1 MNSTKKNSEFGGVK
15 KKLTAAIA
23 MLLVATIMMV
33 SSTYAWFTLS
43 TAPEVT
49 GITTSVGAN
58 GNLEMALTNR
68 TTFISPDDIKS
79 NVGDSTSATVTK
91 NLTWGNLVD
100 LSDEAYGLEG
110 VKLNPARLNVSGDAD
125 AGYVVQAAPLA
136 TPEYGAD
143 GRVSQL
149 VANTS
154 GGAYNGTDGTYS
166 AADEPHGV
174 LAIGNASGMSV
185 AQIDMRNAKSAVS
198 TNMMLASNKAA
209 QTLNTYGAALGQI
222 AINQALNGK
231 DSFAPA
237 DMKAVSDTIDG
248 LEKAVGY
255 IESALKNAV
264 IAYATTQK
272 SYVHLTTESVSFTSG
287 EGGAK
292 ITVAGQEVS
301 YAGAASDAVAAY
313 LTLVSNVSSAK
324 NSIPATADSYTW
336 EQIKTPLEKVMNP
349 ANMKLNGYTISQAK
363 GDQQSAF
370 ISSVMGNGLRIAMP
384 TGSGAFAD
392 VADFTGSYSA
402 NVTIK
407 QVDYETIHLKD
418 VGVSIEAQTTRDAAY
433 LVAISTALKGMNAQT
448 PDGDTSTTNL
458 TDFYGYSIDLAF
470 RTNAADSKLRLQTE
484 AANRIYSGEQNEEV
498 MGNGCTMTFK
508 STSTTF
514 TDTQV
519 KSLMQAIR
527 VVFMDSDR
535 KVLGVATLD
544 EDTAVTTAAG
554 IQETL
559 TLKNYTIADG
569 KITIG
574 ETDRENQ
581 ELVSLTQNKA
591 KVITALVFLD
601 GDKVENKDVAN
612 AAQSMS
618 GTLNLQFS
626 STATLTPMDYTPL
639 KQSNSTGT
647 NGQGGN

>member
-58 GNLEMALTNR
+58 GNLEMALTNSA
-68 TTFISPDDIKS
+68 TFTSPDDIKS

-110 VKLNPARLNVSGDAD
+110 VKLNPARLNVKGDAD

-166 AADEPHGV
+166 AADDPHGV

-222 AINQALNGK
+222 AINQALNGQ

-264 IAYATTQK
+264 IAYATTQE
-272 SYVHLTTESVSFTSG
+272 SYVHLTTDSVSFTSG
-287 EGGAK
+287 ESGAK

-349 ANMKLNGYTISQAK
+349 ANMKLNGYTISEAK

-418 VGVSIEAQTTRDAAY
+418 VGVSIEAQTTRDTAY

-544 EDTAVTTAAG
+544 GDTAVTTAAG

-639 KQSNSTGT
+639 KAEKTVT
-647 NGQGGN
+647 PEP

>member
-1 MNSTKKNSEFGGVK
+1 M
-15 KKLTAAIA
+15 
-23 MLLVATIMMV
+23 
-33 SSTYAWFTLS
+33 
-43 TAPEVT
+43 
-49 GITTSVGAN
+49 
-58 GNLEMALTNR
+58 
-68 TTFISPDDIKS
+68 
-79 NVGDSTSATVTK
+79 
-91 NLTWGNLVD
+91 
-100 LSDEAYGLEG
+100 
-110 VKLNPARLNVSGDAD
+110 
-125 AGYVVQAAPLA
+125 
-136 TPEYGAD
+136 
-143 GRVSQL
+143 
-149 VANTS
+149 
-154 GGAYNGTDGTYS
+154 
-166 AADEPHGV
+166 
-174 LAIGNASGMSV
+174 
-185 AQIDMRNAKSAVS
+185 
-198 TNMMLASNKAA
+198 
-209 QTLNTYGAALGQI
+209 
-222 AINQALNGK
+222 
-231 DSFAPA
+231 
-237 DMKAVSDTIDG
+237 
-248 LEKAVGY
+248 
-255 IESALKNAV
+255 
-264 IAYATTQK
+264 
-272 SYVHLTTESVSFTSG
+272 
-287 EGGAK
+287 
-292 ITVAGQEVS
+292 
-301 YAGAASDAVAAY
+301 
-313 LTLVSNVSSAK
+313 SNVSSAK

-612 AAQSMS
+612 ATQSMS

-647 NGQGGN
+647 KGQDGN